1 MSILLFHYLTIN
13 TKEDFLNRIRKLT
26 DLAQNVAKYYVPR
39 PFKLAKVFQKFS
51 KVAKFCQI
59 WSH

>member
-39 PFKLAKVFQKFS
+39 PFKLAKVFQNVS

-59 WSH
+59 W